1 MRHPAFQS
9 TRAMINYIYSHL
21 QTNTP
26 THGLVPF
33 ALILNAIMSRTQPLR
48 DDLGLYKTYPAQHA
62 YSIPLF
68 YFNPVYKK
76 RFPSMASL

>member
-1 MRHPAFQS
+1 MSYDYIHP
-9 TRAMINYIYSHL
+9 HL
-21 QTNTP
+21 QTDMP

-33 ALILNAIMSRTQPLR
+33 ALLNAIMSRTQPLR